1 MLTCKTSTLR
11 QVSLGTS
18 VYYFHHM
25 VLALVSG
32 SAAALHAHTRAINV
46 QDCNAFLHLYGT
58 SHVGS
63 IAVHVFKWR
72 SFMSLDSLADRLD
85 SRITRCIG
93 IRMHILSRNRVIRSS
108 VFKMRALLEDPR

>member
-1 MLTCKTSTLR
+1 MLTCKTAMLC

-18 VYYFHHM
+18 VSYFHHM

-32 SAAALHAHTRAINV
+32 SAATLHAHTHAINV

-63 IAVHVFKWR
+63 IDVQVFKWR
-72 SFMSLDSLADRLD
+72 SFMSLDSLADRLN
-85 SRITRCIG
+85 SSFTRCIG
-93 IRMHILSRNRVIRSS
+93 LWMHISRNRVIRSS
-108 VFKMRALLEDPR
+108 VFKMGALIEDPR